1 MATIKRKF
9 EDEFQREFQRSQ
21 PVLETTG
28 CGAYTATA
36 IQYPLI
42 GGTQTLY
49 KLLIGAVCLVI
60 PVVGSWLLTGYGLR
74 VIRRVMA
81 GDYRLPE
88 WDDFAGDF
96 VGGLAVTVGL
106 FIFGILLSISMVLV
120 VTIPIVLLFGVPM
133 AAFTVAR
140 FADSGDFTSFFDIL
154 GAYRAV
160 FYRMGDALMMTIG
173 SFITIFVFSI
183 LIGLGTICLFI
194 PGMMAAAALALA
206 LAFNVG
212 VFGLS
217 LIHI

>member
-1 MATIKRKF
+1 MATFKRKI
-9 EDEFQREFQRSQ
+9 EDEFQHEFQRSQ
-21 PVLETTG
+21 PALETTG

-42 GGTQTLY
+42 GGSATLV

-60 PVVGSWLLTGYGLR
+60 PVVGTWLLTGYGLR

-96 VGGLAVTVGL
+96 VRGLAVTVGM
-106 FIFGILLSISMVLV
+106 FIFGVLLSISMVLV
-120 VTIPIVLLFGVPM
+120 VTVPIVILFGVPM
-133 AAFTVAR
+133 AGYAVAR

-160 FYRMGDALMMTIG
+160 FYRMGDAVMMAVG
-173 SFITIFVFSI
+173 SYITIFIFSI
-183 LIGLGTICLFI
+183 LIGLGTICLFL
-194 PGMMAAAALALA
+194 PGMMAAAALAMA

-212 VFGLS
+212 VFGRVVVNL
-217 LIHI
+217 